1 MQIINLQL
9 DGQNLLGVAWS
20 TPLMGFL
27 QRSGGGRGKCPKHF
41 MYHFILLALRVL
53 QIVLFSKEERR
64 F

>member
-27 QRSGGGRGKCPKHF
+27 QRSGGGRGKCRKQFYVPF
-41 MYHFILLALRVL
+41 YFISTKSATNCV
-53 QIVLFSKEERR
+53 IF
-64 F
+64 